1 MAPVPTIRK
10 KQKPTAQKP
19 VTVETDNVYD
29 EYGRSLTSLLQRQKR
44 TDAKQSDN
52 ITVNRQHAQ
61 QNESNTRKNNLIY
74 RDVFPGRKYKLYLSD
89 TTWITGSN
97 TVTIGYVAGDTFTQ
111 ISYDQDNNEFSFEIP
126 SVSAVDYVEV
136 RLTGATDS
144 VRGYLED
151 NTSASGLWDKV
162 KELIQDILGLK
173 TRIETLETQL
183 STIQSDIS
191 SINGDISSINGDISD
206 LDQRVT
212 ALENA

>member
-10 KQKPTAQKP
+10 KQKPAAQKP

-29 EYGRSLTSLLQRQKR
+29 EYGRSLTSLLHKQNR

-111 ISYDQDNNEFSFEIP
+111 ILYDRDGNEFSFEILP

-144 VRGYLED
+144 VRSYLED
-151 NTSASGLWDKV
+151 NTSASGIMNKIAQILD
-162 KELIQDILGLK
+162 DIIGLGNRV
-173 TRIETLETQL
+173 TSLETQL
-183 STIQSDIS
+183 STIQ
-191 SINGDISSINGDISD
+191 NDISD
-206 LDQRVT
+206 LDNRVT